1 MSKVENHSTLGV
13 RRETWL
19 KIRILRQVRG
29 LRTNDLIEQIVEREL
44 IRMDDKEA
52 KLFKIVGD
60 LQTKMDIITNHD
72 REGESK

>member
-13 RRETWL
+13 RRATWL